1 MILIAI
7 IVIALAVGVV
17 ISSRG
22 KNQLHD
28 FDNRAT
34 LPVRGL
40 AAIMIVFYHVS
51 LNVPESQF
59 LNLFNST
66 GPLMVSIFFFM
77 SGYGLMLSYIN
88 KGEHYLH
95 GFLGRRF
102 ARLLP
107 PFLIAA
113 IGYEIYKSTFPKH
126 STLDS
131 LMSIVHGGTVL
142 PDSWFII
149 TIIVYYLLFYVVARL
164 LRNPVRIVIGLW
176 MTSFAYIALLYYL
189 GWGSY
194 WYNTVCVFNLGT
206 TYVLLENKIK
216 DYLNAHQAS
225 LPCASVST
233 AVLIVVCILTSFIK
247 PIIYLL
253 PLLIVFAIYAM
264 GTWQSR
270 VLAFLGTIS
279 YEIYIMQCIWR
290 HTLYVTADIHWSVYL
305 LSTLAITIITAWLL
319 HIVCKLYK
327 KPGHE
332 KKKY

>member
-17 ISSRG
+17 ISSRD

-34 LPVRGL
+34 LPVRGF

-59 LNLFNST
+59 LNLFNGT

-95 GFLGRRF
+95 GFLGHRF

-113 IGYEIYKSTFPKH
+113 IGYEIYKSTFPNH

-194 WYNTVCVFNLGT
+194 WYNTVCVFNFGT

-216 DYLNAHQAS
+216 KLENS
-225 LPCASVST
+225 
-233 AVLIVVCILTSFIK
+233 ITSFKKWQRKVVERNYEFWIHNAK
-247 PIIYLL
+247 EIIGEGVDRQECRELL
-253 PLLIVFAIYAM
+253 RFFKAYEAYN
-264 GTWQSR
+264 
-270 VLAFLGTIS
+270 GTINS
-279 YEIYIMQCIWR
+279 LLRDKEKMGEN
-290 HTLYVTADIHWSVYL
+290 AD
-305 LSTLAITIITAWLL
+305 
-319 HIVCKLYK
+319 KLKARY
-327 KPGHE
+327 GIQ
-332 KKKY
+332 